1 MTLYH
6 VVWTIDLE
14 ADGPKQAAEKAR
26 AMAEREAEAM
36 GLFDVYE
43 VTVVGHSPVAEYLC
57 GVDLDPAGDQLPYVC
72 QCRKRYAEPLQVRAC
87 LATNCC
93 EVT

>member
-6 VVWTIDLE
+6 VVWTIDIE

-26 AMAEREAEAM
+26 AIAEREAEAM
-36 GLFDVYE
+36 GLLDVYE
-43 VTVVGHSPVAEYLC
+43 ATGYERAPYEYLC

-72 QCRKRYAEPLQVRAC
+72 QCGERYAEPLKVRAC

-93 EVT
+93 EVK

>member
-26 AMAEREAEAM
+26 AIAEREAEAM
-36 GLFDVYE
+36 GLLDVYE
-43 VTVVGHSPVAEYLC
+43 ATSYERAPYEYLC

-72 QCRKRYAEPLQVRAC
+72 QCAERYADPLEVRPC

-93 EVT
+93 EVR